1 MHKLVYPHILMA
13 TEPTCLPSTATGTGD
28 SLWHTQKMTYPQA
41 NKPTQLTWPW
51 IHKWRIYHGHGY
63 TSGISTMAMNTQ
75 AAYLPW
81 PWIHKWHIYHDH
93 GHTSGIS
100 TKPVQL
106 GWLTKDIPIAWQQH
120 KLTYPQTGIPTH
132 TSTFILTGEFNT
144 AGCFFLLLLHNGKQK
159 RQSSYKYILQCLC

>member
-63 TSGISTMAMNTQ
+63 TSGISTMTMDTQ
-75 AAYLPW
+75 VAYLPW
-81 PWIHKWHIYHDH
+81 PWPWTHKWHIYQ
-93 GHTSGIS
+93 TSPTRRADKRHPHS
-100 TKPVQL
+100 LAT
-106 GWLTKDIPIAWQQH
+106 T
-120 KLTYPQTGIPTH
+120 QTDVPTNWHTH
-132 TSTFILTGEFNT
+132 THQHIYTDW
-144 AGCFFLLLLHNGKQK
+144 
-159 RQSSYKYILQCLC
+159 RV